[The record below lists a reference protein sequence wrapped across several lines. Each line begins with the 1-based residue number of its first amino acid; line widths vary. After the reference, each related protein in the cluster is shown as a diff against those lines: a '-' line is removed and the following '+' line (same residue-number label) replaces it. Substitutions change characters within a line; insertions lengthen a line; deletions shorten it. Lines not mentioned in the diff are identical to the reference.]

1 MNNEENMEK
10 YDSQLKSV
18 AGQIIEIVQNNAENF
33 SDEEEAKVLLC
44 NSSMQFWIEQNNPK
58 RALVE
63 AQNTLN
69 ILKQITEW

>member
-1 MNNEENMEK
+1 MNNEENNDK
-10 YDSQLKSV
+10 YDSQLKSI
-18 AGQIIEIVQNNAENF
+18 AGQIIRIVQNNAENF
-33 SDEEEAKVLLC
+33 SDEEEEKVLMC
-44 NSSMQFWIEQNNPK
+44 NSSMEFWIEQNNPK